1 MVNAIIRR
9 VKYAGNHGARISAK
23 GQNDT
28 VIVRPLVVQLD
39 SDVISQHEDTWVWD
53 VMEIIEDMF
62 GKDNI
67 TGFSIHRDET
77 NVHIHVCFV
86 PCYET
91 EKNGSVKC
99 TLSQTRFFKNPKQ
112 LASMHRKIRKSLLD
126 KGYDIEQENK
136 PIDEQLAGYTDKN
149 GVWHQQGLTP
159 EQLKELTEKEFN
171 LRMGEIEMKF
181 RKDEMDK
188 LEQAM
193 KDMQAA
199 AKARQEELEKD
210 RRILSSQ
217 QVALENDKQT
227 VQAQIQALVDEKLT
241 VQQMKQEAT
250 EMLEKAYSTA
260 DACNQILSDEKQLN
274 TKFMEFLDR
283 EGKRTGKQTR
293 AYVEYLYKKFQ
304 KERRDSMSDWQME
317 MLQLRAEREQQD
329 NTGNIPNIID
339 TGVGGYNLS
348 L

>member
-1 MVNAIIRR
+1 
-9 VKYAGNHGARISAK
+9 
-23 GQNDT
+23 
-28 VIVRPLVVQLD
+28 
-39 SDVISQHEDTWVWD
+39 
-53 VMEIIEDMF
+53 
-62 GKDNI
+62 
-67 TGFSIHRDET
+67 
-77 NVHIHVCFV
+77 
-86 PCYET
+86 
-91 EKNGSVKC
+91 
-99 TLSQTRFFKNPKQ
+99 
-112 LASMHRKIRKSLLD
+112 MHRKIRKSLLD

-293 AYVEYLYKKFQ
+293 AYVE
-304 KERRDSMSDWQME
+304 
-317 MLQLRAEREQQD
+317 
-329 NTGNIPNIID
+329 
-339 TGVGGYNLS
+339 
-348 L
+348 